1 MIKYIIINISII
13 FSVLFSA
20 EYDVGD
26 TVDLD
31 DQDQRFT
38 VCNGEHFGNDL
49 SLADLN
55 GDLNGG
61 HYFVTWIDVSA
72 TWCPPCVQMAE
83 SVTGVVEDEWADN
96 PNVVPFIYN
105 FHILIYENC

>member
-1 MIKYIIINISII
+1 MIKYSII
-13 FSVLFSA
+13 YITLFSMALFSA

-38 VCNGEHFGNDL
+38 VCNGEHFNNDL
-49 SLADLN
+49 SLSDVN

-61 HYFVTWIDVSA
+61 HYFVSWFDISA
-72 TWCPPCVQMAE
+72 TW
-83 SVTGVVEDEWADN
+83 
-96 PNVVPFIYN
+96 
-105 FHILIYENC
+105 

>member
-1 MIKYIIINISII
+1 MTKTFTFFISLLCG
-13 FSVLFSA
+13 VMFSA

-38 VCNGEHFGNDL
+38 ICNGEHFNNDL
-49 SLADLN
+49 KLAHLN

-61 HYFVTWIDVSA
+61 HYFVSWFDISA
-72 TWCPPCVQMAE
+72 TW
-83 SVTGVVEDEWADN
+83 
-96 PNVVPFIYN
+96 
-105 FHILIYENC
+105 

>member
-61 HYFVTWIDVSA
+61 LQLGV
-72 TWCPPCVQMAE
+72 PPVFK
-83 SVTGVVEDEWADN
+83 WLN
-96 PNVVPFIYN
+96 PLLV
-105 FHILIYENC
+105 

>member
-1 MIKYIIINISII
+1 MIKYIIINISVI

-26 TVDLD
+26 IVDPD

-38 VCNGEHFGNDL
+38 ICNGEFFNNDL
-49 SLADLN
+49 KLAHLN

-61 HYFVTWIDVSA
+61 HYFVSWFDISA
-72 TWCPPCVQMAE
+72 TW
-83 SVTGVVEDEWADN
+83 
-96 PNVVPFIYN
+96 
-105 FHILIYENC
+105 

>member
-1 MIKYIIINISII
+1 MTKTSIFFISLLCG
-13 FSVLFSA
+13 VMFSA

-38 VCNGEHFGNDL
+38 ICNGEFFNNDL
-49 SLADLN
+49 KLAHLN

-61 HYFVTWIDVSA
+61 HYFVFWFDISA
-72 TWCPPCVQMAE
+72 TW
-83 SVTGVVEDEWADN
+83 
-96 PNVVPFIYN
+96 
-105 FHILIYENC
+105 